1 MATNAPNLVELQ
13 KLRLSMNRALQD
25 LNKQTTALDK
35 ALRSHGDASLSG
47 GLQKLRQA
55 LKAADTRLVDSLDKA
70 LNESDPGKRDA
81 LYDTAGRAARE
92 FLKLLS
98 SDPLVKQIERNQVS
112 PVPAVSAVVKVLT
125 PMTRV
130 LA

>member
-70 LNESDPGKRDA
+70 LNESDPGKRTA
-81 LYDTAGRAARE
+81 LYATAGRTARE
-92 FLKLLS
+92 FLKLIDG
-98 SDPLVKQIERNQVS
+98 DPAVKQLETNPLS
-112 PVPAVSAVVKVLT
+112 PVPARAAVAKVLT
-125 PMTRV
+125 ALTR
-130 LA
+130 LLP